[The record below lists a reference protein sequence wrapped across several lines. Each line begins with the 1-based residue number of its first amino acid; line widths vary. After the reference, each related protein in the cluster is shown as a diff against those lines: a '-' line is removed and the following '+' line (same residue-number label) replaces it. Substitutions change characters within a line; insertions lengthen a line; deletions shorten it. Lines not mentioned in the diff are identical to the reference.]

1 MGRTASATALGGLLA
16 LAAGAFIF
24 CFLIQL
30 WVANAASA
38 VYVALRWSCGQDSHA
53 TVVALGFTMDCA
65 FALRVSFPVLIL
77 LMLWCLVNIQAKAR
91 EIGGDGGAK
100 EPAAQPCRRES
111 TEACGFLARLYDPI
125 PMPIVVSLFMV
136 LALGLLM
143 QELAPAM
150 VSSM

>member
-91 EIGGDGGAK
+91 EVLVRDFNPLPSLVDLQLIFDSPSSYSGSTPIR
-100 EPAAQPCRRES
+100 EP
-111 TEACGFLARLYDPI
+111 
-125 PMPIVVSLFMV
+125 
-136 LALGLLM
+136 
-143 QELAPAM
+143 
-150 VSSM
+150 